1 MKIISTFIDIILHL
15 DVFLGTFIQ
24 QYGFW
29 VYVLLFVIVFLET
42 GLVFTPFLPGDSLL
56 FTAGTFAALGSLDV
70 ILVFFVLVVAAIL
83 GDSVNYM
90 IGHYIGQRLIEHP
103 SRFFSKKHLERTQ
116 HFYDKHGAKTIV
128 LARFVPIVRS
138 FAPFVAGIGRMHY
151 VRFLAYNIIGGVLW
165 VGLFVFG
172 GYFFGNMPF
181 VKDNFSAVIVVIIL
195 ISLIPMVVEYWKHR
209 KE

>member
-1 MKIISTFIDIILHL
+1 MTIISTFIDLILHL
-15 DVFLGTFIQ
+15 DVFLGAFIQ

-42 GLVFTPFLPGDSLL
+42 GLVFMPFLPGDSLL

-70 ILVFFVLVVAAIL
+70 TLVFFVLVVAAIL

-90 IGHYIGQRLIEHP
+90 LGHFIGQRLIEHP

-116 HFYDKHGAKTIV
+116 HFYDKHGTKTIV

-138 FAPFVAGIGRMHY
+138 KIPITIIKIRVLLYSFFNIYSPIFQTVY
-151 VRFLAYNIIGGVLW
+151 VNRSVLSKLYT
-165 VGLFVFG
+165 VYD
-172 GYFFGNMPF
+172 YF
-181 VKDNFSAVIVVIIL
+181 I
-195 ISLIPMVVEYWKHR
+195 
-209 KE
+209 